1 MYYAHISDGDWKD
14 YHVGDKVDLEWEDDR
29 IPKIEYVQ
37 ADGHELA
44 VIVKMFQDSIPLPR
58 YYGVIRWYGDLART
72 VHFAMLTSR
81 GFGVLDERH

>member
-1 MYYAHISDGDWKD
+1 MYYAYVPDGDSHE
-14 YHVGDKVDLEWEDDR
+14 YHVGDEINYEREDEL
-29 IPKIEYVQ
+29 IPYIEHIQ

-58 YYGVIRWYGDLART
+58 YCGVIRWYGDLART
-72 VHFAMLTSR
+72 IHFAMLTSR